1 MLLPLELKLKIDKA
15 IKRHVERETAYL
27 ICEIL
32 VKRKYLHKH
41 VPLPKKQLT
50 KLISYK
56 KYAKILRLLTKI
68 NIIEKDY
75 YEPGKKSY
83 YYKLKNNY
91 QDVVNI
97 KLNTANARSISKKQ
111 KDIQKTKT
119 NKLPAYLKQML
130 IAIRELQWDS
140 DEMRKIVD
148 EYNPTNKDLEQSNSK
163 RKHVISMDSYK
174 KELKEAMLYSIARL
188 EHKEFN
194 FSRDET
200 SLRLHT
206 NITNLKGVLYKST
219 KTCLTEIDIANSQP
233 YFLAVLLRKLQNKIL
248 DTSDNNELNTIIRT
262 IISDKFN
269 YGFKKIFESNVFKSE
284 LNILEDMTTSGKF
297 YEKFM
302 SKFNMERKEVKTL
315 MFKILFSQNNSY
327 RESKIIFSNY
337 FPMINQVIE
346 NIKEE
351 NHNTLAIL
359 LQRMESFIMIDKV
372 SKQLVE
378 KHKIIPITKHD
389 SIAVKP
395 EYVEIATDVLQKTFR
410 ENGSK
415 LPYLQVQT
423 F

>member
-1 MLLPLELKLKIDKA
+1 MLLPTELKLKIDKTV
-15 IKRHVERETAYL
+15 KRNIDKETAYL
-27 ICEIL
+27 ICELL
-32 VKRKYLHKH
+32 VKRKYLGRH

-56 KYAKILRLLTKI
+56 KYAQILRLLAKE

-91 QDVVNI
+91 QDVVNV

-111 KDIQKTKT
+111 KDIRKTKI

-130 IAIRELQWDS
+130 IAIRELQWDF

-148 EYNPTNKDLEQSNSK
+148 KYSPTNKDLEQTNNK
-163 RKHVISMDSYK
+163 RKHSISMDGYK

-206 NITNLKGVLYKST
+206 NITNIKGILYKST
-219 KTCLTEIDIANSQP
+219 KTSLTEIDIANSQP
-233 YFLAVLLRKLQNKIL
+233 YFLAVLLRKLQNKFVNK
-248 DTSDNNELNTIIRT
+248 SDNDELHNIIRT
-262 IISDKFN
+262 VLNTKFN
-269 YGFKKIFESNVFKSE
+269 IGFKKIFDSKTFKKE
-284 LNILEDMTTSGKF
+284 LILLEEMTTSGKF

-302 SKFNMERKEVKTL
+302 EEFEMERKEVKTL

-327 RESKIIFSNY
+327 RESKIIFINN

-346 NIKEE
+346 KIKED

-359 LQRMESFIMIDKV
+359 LQRMESLIIIDKV
-372 SKQLVE
+372 CKLLVE
-378 KHKIIPITKHD
+378 EYNIIPITKHD

-410 ENGSK
+410 ENCSK